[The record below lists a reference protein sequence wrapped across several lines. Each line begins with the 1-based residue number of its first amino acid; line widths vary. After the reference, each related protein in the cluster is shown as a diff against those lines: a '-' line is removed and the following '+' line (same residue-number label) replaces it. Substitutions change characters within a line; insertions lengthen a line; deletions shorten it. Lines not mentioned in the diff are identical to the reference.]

1 MARGNQA
8 TRTLRKNNPFSGGRS
23 GENAPGKQR
32 LKSVDPSRTK
42 DAPRVSVGSS
52 LNQASLSRSVSL
64 NPRTEHS
71 TFYNDPVSVRQW
83 AAETAPNTPVDFT
96 EYGFPE
102 PAYGLDALRV
112 CETSQAPGSF
122 PLACSSASHVS
133 FPVPIGFPGDDF
145 SAACAYS
152 DPNGMVRS
160 LGDLSRMKTHNASDA
175 TGNYEPWSYP
185 TPTAA
190 DMQYSTSNLSHLP
203 YNGDSSI
210 EPRFSDWST
219 GFYLPDTEASRD
231 DYPGGPNS
239 LAWSPLLAADPS
251 VSSSYSRSSYLAIQ
265 TNTPL
270 SPVAQE
276 SDWPVDP
283 ITCPEESSFYPA
295 FSLGEPSELAGYP
308 TGHQDPMSTLR
319 PSRPFQRNP
328 ISGMDLWTQGDAQSQ
343 AHPGPAVVDLTHTR
357 RSSDVEATTTAREHP
372 LYQVGPKEDGFKHLD
387 SHLKPYRCKLSTCS
401 TLAFSSTACLLR
413 HEREAHGMH
422 GHGDKPH
429 LCTYQDCERA
439 IVGNGFPRRWNLY
452 DHMRRVHGYTGSASS
467 PGSTSPTPS
476 SASSFSQGQAT
487 LAIRKR
493 RTSSPPK
500 AEALKKTK
508 SNNSGKPVVSAV
520 PQGRQR
526 PSMQMIFQQHK
537 AAINARMAA
546 LDPTD
551 ALGMEQIHADC
562 AILRTMAMNIQ
573 SQNTSQLAN

>member
-1 MARGNQA
+1 
-8 TRTLRKNNPFSGGRS
+8 
-23 GENAPGKQR
+23 
-32 LKSVDPSRTK
+32 
-42 DAPRVSVGSS
+42 
-52 LNQASLSRSVSL
+52 
-64 NPRTEHS
+64 
-71 TFYNDPVSVRQW
+71 
-83 AAETAPNTPVDFT
+83 
-96 EYGFPE
+96 
-102 PAYGLDALRV
+102 
-112 CETSQAPGSF
+112 
-122 PLACSSASHVS
+122 
-133 FPVPIGFPGDDF
+133 
-145 SAACAYS
+145 
-152 DPNGMVRS
+152 MVRS
-160 LGDLSRMKTHNASDA
+160 LGDLSRANTQNASDA

-185 TPTAA
+185 TPTAT
-190 DMQYSTSNLSHLP
+190 DMQYSTSNVSHLP

-210 EPRFSDWST
+210 EPRFLDWST

-239 LAWSPLLAADPS
+239 LAWSPMLAADPS
-251 VSSSYSRSSYLAIQ
+251 VSSSYSRSSYLAVQ

-276 SDWPVDP
+276 PDWPIDQT
-283 ITCPEESSFYPA
+283 TCPEESRFYPA

-308 TGHQDPMSTLR
+308 TGHQDPT
-319 PSRPFQRNP
+319 
-328 ISGMDLWTQGDAQSQ
+328 
-343 AHPGPAVVDLTHTR
+343 
-357 RSSDVEATTTAREHP
+357 
-372 LYQVGPKEDGFKHLD
+372 
-387 SHLKPYRCKLSTCS
+387 
-401 TLAFSSTACLLR
+401 
-413 HEREAHGMH
+413 REAHGMH

-500 AEALKKTK
+500 AEAMKKTK
-508 SNNSGKPVVSAV
+508 SNNSSKPVVSAV

-537 AAINARMAA
+537 AAINARMAT

>member
-1 MARGNQA
+1 MQLRVRRNQ
-8 TRTLRKNNPFSGGRS
+8 
-23 GENAPGKQR
+23 
-32 LKSVDPSRTK
+32 
-42 DAPRVSVGSS
+42 
-52 LNQASLSRSVSL
+52 
-64 NPRTEHS
+64 
-71 TFYNDPVSVRQW
+71 SVRR
-83 AAETAPNTPVDFT
+83 EMT
-96 EYGFPE
+96 
-102 PAYGLDALRV
+102 
-112 CETSQAPGSF
+112 
-122 PLACSSASHVS
+122 
-133 FPVPIGFPGDDF
+133 
-145 SAACAYS
+145 
-152 DPNGMVRS
+152 
-160 LGDLSRMKTHNASDA
+160 
-175 TGNYEPWSYP
+175 
-185 TPTAA
+185 
-190 DMQYSTSNLSHLP
+190 
-203 YNGDSSI
+203 
-210 EPRFSDWST
+210 
-219 GFYLPDTEASRD
+219 
-231 DYPGGPNS
+231 
-239 LAWSPLLAADPS
+239 
-251 VSSSYSRSSYLAIQ
+251 
-265 TNTPL
+265 
-270 SPVAQE
+270 
-276 SDWPVDP
+276 
-283 ITCPEESSFYPA
+283 
-295 FSLGEPSELAGYP
+295 
-308 TGHQDPMSTLR
+308 
-319 PSRPFQRNP
+319 
-328 ISGMDLWTQGDAQSQ
+328 
-343 AHPGPAVVDLTHTR
+343 LTHIA
-357 RSSDVEATTTAREHP
+357 S
-372 LYQVGPKEDGFKHLD
+372 KHLD

-487 LAIRKR
+487 LAVRKR

-508 SNNSGKPVVSAV
+508 SNNSSKPVVSTV